1 MLSVEPET
9 DILEVAPATEKLHRE
24 LPKECVTFEQFK
36 NDYFRI
42 LKQRYETV

>member
-1 MLSVEPET
+1 MLPIDSNTDVLEVEPAMENLT
-9 DILEVAPATEKLHRE
+9 QE
-24 LPKECVTFEQFK
+24 LPVDCVTFEQFK